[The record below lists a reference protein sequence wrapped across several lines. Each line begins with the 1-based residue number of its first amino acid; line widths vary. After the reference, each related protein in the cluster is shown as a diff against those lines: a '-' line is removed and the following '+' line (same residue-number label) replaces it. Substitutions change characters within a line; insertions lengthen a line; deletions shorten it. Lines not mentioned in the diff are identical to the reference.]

1 MVEYFKYI
9 KGLHPTEKPDYLKL
23 NKLFRSIL
31 FTHTNTKILRYDW
44 MEKAARKF
52 EELQKKE
59 AGVKNNSAS
68 SDANTSAENKALGA
82 IDIDKD
88 KNFELQEDSDDD
100 ESNLDDAYSCEIL
113 PDQQDP
119 LPMSIARL
127 NENFSSLF
135 IKDIVLSSPGRE
147 GPHFIQNS
155 KKT

>member
-31 FTHTNTKILRYDW
+31 VTNTYSKILRYDW
-44 MEKAARKF
+44 MEKAAKKY

-59 AGVKNNSAS
+59 QGTKINSGS
-68 SDANTSAENKALGA
+68 TDANTSAENKPLGA

-100 ESNLDDAYSCEIL
+100 ESNLEDAYSCEIL
-113 PDQQDP
+113 SEEHDP
-119 LPMSIARL
+119 LPMSIARI

-135 IKDIVLSSPGRE
+135 IKDIVLSPSVRESPKKIA
-147 GPHFIQNS
+147 FL

>member
-23 NKLFRSIL
+23 NKLLRSIL
-31 FTHTNTKILRYDW
+31 YSHTNSKIYRYDW
-44 MEKAARKF
+44 MEKAAKKF

-59 AGVKNNSAS
+59 QGTKNHSAS
-68 SDANTSAENKALGA
+68 SDANTSAENKPLGA

-88 KNFELQEDSDDD
+88 KNFELQDDSDDD

-113 PDQQDP
+113 SEEQDP
-119 LPMSIARL
+119 LPMSIARI

-147 GPHFIQNS
+147 RPSSIPIS